1 MTMKNTRWLAAV
13 SLALSALTFA
23 AAPARGGAQ
32 ESGAPS
38 GGELRIVPAA
48 DGARCPLVHTDVDAE
63 ITGSV
68 ALVHVSQ
75 VFRNPFDHA
84 IEAIY
89 VFPLSNRGAVDDMEI
104 RVGERSV
111 IRAEIRKREEARATY
126 EAARAAGHV
135 AALLDQERP
144 NIFTQSVANIPPD
157 AEVTVKIRYFET
169 LAYTAHH
176 YEFAFPMV
184 VMPRYVPDTP
194 SAVPGTDDPS
204 RINPPFLAPAGGADR
219 PAETRPGRDI
229 ALELRFDAG
238 VQARDIGSATHR
250 IVVTSD
256 GRGGDVVRLA
266 AEDSIPNRDFVLRY
280 TTDAAVPALSTFMHR
295 TEATGYVM
303 ALLQPSLDP
312 GPGDLTPKELV
323 FLVDDSGSM
332 SGGPIEQ
339 VKEAMRYALDNL
351 NPLDT
356 FRIVAFSDRTRIFAP
371 EALVAAPGD
380 IERAKRFIER
390 FSGNGGT
397 IMLDGVQRVLD
408 EATDP
413 RRLRIVCFMTDGG
426 ISNEAEVVSYIG
438 AHLGGARVFP
448 LGVGSAPNRHLL
460 DALASAGRG
469 VADVISPGEDAAPA
483 IQRFYDRIRSP
494 LLTSLEIDWG
504 GLDVRDI
511 EPRLVPD
518 LFIGQPVAIYG
529 RYGSPGRGVVTV
541 RGRLGGMPWET
552 HLAVDLPERRDDG
565 QAIGTL
571 WARARIAALTD
582 ATAGPPDAARIGTIV
597 ELALA
602 HRLMTAYTSFVA
614 VEDRVNVGPG
624 EPERIEVPS
633 CLPEGMSYEKVFGR
647 RATEMTEN
655 VRVSATTDVV
665 NTEST
670 ATSTMISTE
679 FIDALPIVG
688 RNYQDVLTLVDGV
701 SVHAGDGFSNVH
713 GARDTN
719 VVTPGSVESPGGDR
733 ELTLES
739 IEEIEVVAS
748 GASAEFSAARGGFAS
763 HATGRSPGG
772 APGASPAVVSRIAL
786 SRDRFH
792 SGDSVVVMLTIEN
805 LGSTTVSIPS
815 LLTVAQGTA
824 RFALTRDEPRRY
836 PIVRHPLDDAALF
849 TASVPER
856 TLAPGEKLT
865 VGIVLNAPG
874 GYDLSRPGR
883 YRLAFLGSEYGIE
896 DSNTLTLTIKP

>member
-1 MTMKNTRWLAAV
+1 MKNTRWLAAV
-13 SLALSALTFA
+13 SITLSALTLA

-84 IEAIY
+84 IEAVY

-104 RVGERSV
+104 RVADRSV
-111 IRAEIRKREEARATY
+111 IRAEIKKREEARAAY
-126 EAARAAGHV
+126 DAARAAGHT

-144 NIFTQSVANIPPD
+144 NVFTQSVANIPPD
-157 AEVTVKIRYFET
+157 AEVVVRIRYFET
-169 LAYTAHH
+169 LAYTANH

-184 VMPRYVPDTP
+184 VMPRYVPNTP
-194 SAVPGTDDPS
+194 SAVPETDDPS
-204 RINPPFLAPAGGADR
+204 RINPPFLPPGGGAGL

-229 ALELRFDAG
+229 ALEVRFDTG
-238 VQARDIGSATHR
+238 VRARDIESPTHR
-250 IVVTSD
+250 VIVTSD
-256 GRGGDVVRLA
+256 GHGGDIARLA
-266 AEDSIPNRDFVLRY
+266 PEDSIPNRDFVLRY
-280 TTDAAVPALSTFMHR
+280 TTDEAVPTLTTYAHR
-295 TEATGYVM
+295 TEETGYVM
-303 ALLQPSLDP
+303 ALVQPSLAPDSD
-312 GPGDLTPKELV
+312 DLTPKELV

-332 SGGPIEQ
+332 SGPPIEQ

-351 NPLDT
+351 HPLDT
-356 FRIVAFSDRTRIFAP
+356 FRIIAFSDRTRVFEP
-371 EALVAAPGD
+371 GALVAAPGD

-397 IMLDGVQRVLD
+397 IMLDGVQHVLD
-408 EATDP
+408 EPSDP
-413 RRLRIVCFMTDGG
+413 GRLRIVCFMTDGG

-438 AHLGGARVFP
+438 AHLGASRVFP
-448 LGVGSAPNRHLL
+448 LGVGSAPNRHLI
-460 DALASAGRG
+460 DSLASAGRG
-469 VADVISPGEDAAPA
+469 VADFISPGEDATAA
-483 IQRFYDRIRSP
+483 IRRFYDRIRSP
-494 LLTSLEIDWG
+494 LLTNLEIDWG
-504 GLDVRDI
+504 GLEVRDV

-518 LFIGQPVAIYG
+518 LFVGQPVVLYG
-529 RYGSPGRGVVTV
+529 RYDAPGRGEVTLH
-541 RGRLGGMPWET
+541 GRLGGKPWET
-552 HLAVDLPERRDDG
+552 RLVVELPDRQDDG

-571 WARARIAALTD
+571 WARARITALTD
-582 ATAGPPDAARIGTIV
+582 ATVGLPDAARIEKIV

-633 CLPEGMSYEKVFGR
+633 CLPQGMSYEKVFGTPG
-647 RATEMTEN
+647 AEMMER
-655 VRVSATTDVV
+655 VRVTASADVV

-670 ATSTMISTE
+670 STTTTISSE
-679 FIDALPIVG
+679 FIDSLPILG

-701 SVHAGDGFSNVH
+701 SVHAGAGFLNAH
-713 GARDTN
+713 GARDTD
-719 VVTPGSVESPGGDR
+719 VVTLGSAEPPRGDQ
-733 ELTLES
+733 ELTLDS
-739 IEEIEVVAS
+739 IQEIEVVTS
-748 GASAEFSAARGGFAS
+748 GASAEFSRGQGGFAS
-763 HATGRSPGG
+763 HA
-772 APGASPAVVSRIAL
+772 VVSHITM
-786 SRDRFH
+786 SRDKLH
-792 SGDSVVVMLTIEN
+792 AGETVVVMLTIEN

-815 LLTVAQGTA
+815 LLTVAHGTA
-824 RFALTRDEPRRY
+824 RFAVTRDEPRRY
-836 PIVRHPLDDAALF
+836 PIVRHPQDDVALF

-856 TLAPGEKLT
+856 SLAPGERLA

-874 GYDLSRPGR
+874 GYDLSRAGR
-883 YRLAFLGSEYGIE
+883 YRLVFLGSEYGIE